1 MTEKRAMVW
10 ELDLV
15 SFVVGDVAVVL
26 VQEAKNRT
34 NLPFLQKSF
43 DWLHRLQPRV
53 VNEMLD
59 CAYKLTRGAV
69 VYMLK
74 MWYYT
79 KTLKRDPSR
88 DWIDLLLC
96 LFRLR

>member
-1 MTEKRAMVW
+1 MVL

-26 VQEAKNRT
+26 VQEAKNLT
-34 NLPFLQKSF
+34 NLSVLQKSF
-43 DWLHRLQPRV
+43 DWLHQLQPRV

-79 KTLKRDPSR
+79 KTLKRDRSR
-88 DWIDLLLC
+88 DWVDLLLH
-96 LFRLR
+96 LLQPH

>member
-1 MTEKRAMVW
+1 MVL

-15 SFVVGDVAVVL
+15 SFVAGGVAVVL
-26 VQEAKNRT
+26 AQEAKNPT
-34 NLPFLQKSF
+34 NLSAPQNSF
-43 DWLHRLQPRV
+43 DWLHQLQPRV

-74 MWYYT
+74 LWYYM

-96 LFRLR
+96 LFQPR